1 MESKKIVKI
10 IVGIIVVVVLVV
22 LFASGAF
29 QKKTTSS
36 NGETPANTEGNAS
49 GTEISLEPSAPVK
62 VTGGP
67 LASVESPTLFYEIK
81 IIGGEFFPS
90 EVIIE
95 EKGNVQV
102 GVVATDATYDVSF
115 PAPIEKYL
123 LMKKGQAA
131 VFGFDAGA
139 IQAGTY
145 QFSCRDKCPEG
156 KKMEGRL
163 VFK

>member
-1 MESKKIVKI
+1 MESKKTIKVVMGMIVI
-10 IVGIIVVVVLVV
+10 VVLVI
-22 LFASGAF
+22 LFAAGVF
-29 QKKTTSS
+29 QKETPEVTSP
-36 NGETPANTEGNAS
+36 NGETSPNTEETAF
-49 GTEISLEPSAPVK
+49 APVK

-67 LASVESPTLFYEIK
+67 LASEESPTLFYEIK
-81 IIGGEFFPS
+81 IIGGEFFPN

-102 GVVATDATYDVSF
+102 GVVATDAAYDVSF

-139 IQAGTY
+139 VQAGTY

-156 KKMEGRL
+156 KKMEGKL
-163 VFK
+163 VIR